1 MSEFINNY
9 SQQRQELLKK
19 IIRSLHEG
27 ASFEE
32 ARSEF
37 KKHFEDVTTQEIS
50 QMEQALIKEGMTIN
64 EVQRL
69 CDVHAA
75 VFDGA
80 ISDIHQIKRP
90 KETPGHPIQVFLAEN
105 DRIEQLINEEIEPYL
120 VGSGKHNQLML
131 RVGMDRL
138 AEIHNHYARK
148 EYLFF
153 PNLEKKG
160 IDTPPKVMWAVDDE
174 IRADLKAIQK
184 NLSGIEQDETKIKED
199 IQNLLTKIRDMIFK
213 ENNILMPLLIETLSF
228 FDWVLV
234 DSSSDEIGYFLEKPK
249 DSWKK
254 IDQEEQEEDQT
265 IKGEVKFDA
274 GSLSPDVLNQMLN
287 TLPFDMTFVDKDG
300 HVKYFTQGKERIFD
314 RPKTIIGRHV
324 NMCHPPQSVHVV
336 EEIVESF
343 KSGEKDH
350 EDFWIRMKDMFVYIR
365 YFAVRDKNSEYLGTL
380 EITQNIKP
388 IVELEG
394 EKRLISK

>member
-1 MSEFINNY
+1 MSEFINNH
-9 SQQRQELLKK
+9 SQKRQELLKE

-27 ASFEE
+27 ASFED
-32 ARSEF
+32 ARAKF
-37 KKHFEDVTTQEIS
+37 KANFEDVTTQEIS

-75 VFDGA
+75 VFDGS
-80 ISDIHQIKRP
+80 ISDIHQVKGP

-105 DRIEQLINEEIEPYL
+105 DRIEELIKEEIEPYL
-120 VGSGKHNQLML
+120 NLNGKHDQLML

-160 IDTPPKVMWAVDDE
+160 IDAPPKVMWAVDDE
-174 IRADLKAIQK
+174 VRNEIKVIQK
-184 NLSGIEQDETKIKED
+184 MLSEIELDIPIIKEN
-199 IQNLLTKIRDMIFK
+199 ITQLLLKVRDMIFK

-254 IDQEEQEEDQT
+254 VDGAEEELGEE
-265 IKGEVKFDA
+265 IKG
-274 GSLSPDVLNQMLN
+274 
-287 TLPFDMTFVDKDG
+287 
-300 HVKYFTQGKERIFD
+300 
-314 RPKTIIGRHV
+314 
-324 NMCHPPQSVHVV
+324 
-336 EEIVESF
+336 
-343 KSGEKDH
+343 
-350 EDFWIRMKDMFVYIR
+350 
-365 YFAVRDKNSEYLGTL
+365 
-380 EITQNIKP
+380 
-388 IVELEG
+388 
-394 EKRLISK
+394 

>member
-9 SQQRQELLKK
+9 SQSRQELLKK

-80 ISDIHQIKRP
+80 ISDIHQIKGP

-105 DRIEQLINEEIEPYL
+105 DRIEQLLKEEIEPYL

-184 NLSGIEQDETKIKED
+184 NLSEIEQDETKTKED

-254 IDQEEQEEDQT
+254 IDQEEQEEEQT

-365 YFAVRDKNSEYLGTL
+365 YFAVRDKNNEYLGTL

>member
-1 MSEFINNY
+1 VSEFINNY

-32 ARSEF
+32 ARGEF

-75 VFDGA
+75 VFDGS
-80 ISDIHQIKRP
+80 ISDIHQIKGP
-90 KETPGHPIQVFLAEN
+90 KETPGHPVQVFLAEN
-105 DRIEQLINEEIEPYL
+105 DRIERLLKEEIEPYL
-120 VGSGKHNQLML
+120 DGYGKHNQLML
-131 RVGMDRL
+131 RVGIDRL
-138 AEIHNHYARK
+138 AEIHYHYARK

-184 NLSGIEQDETKIKED
+184 NLSEIEQDETKIREY

-249 DSWKK
+249 NSWKK
-254 IDQEEQEEDQT
+254 IDQEEQEEEQT

-365 YFAVRDKNSEYLGTL
+365 YFAVRDKKSEYLGTL